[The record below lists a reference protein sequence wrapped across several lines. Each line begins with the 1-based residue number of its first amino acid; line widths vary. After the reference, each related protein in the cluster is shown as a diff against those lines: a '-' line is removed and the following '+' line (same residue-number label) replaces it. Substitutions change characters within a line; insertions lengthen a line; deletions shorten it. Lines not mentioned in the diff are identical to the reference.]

1 MNKANSKMKD
11 DLIFKKFQI
20 FYQKKY
26 RAKKGCSNRRLLD
39 ITFLITYFR

>member
-1 MNKANSKMKD
+1 MKD

-26 RAKKGCSNRRLLD
+26 RAKKSCSNREDFKER
-39 ITFLITYFR
+39 YFFIF